1 MKMQKRFH
9 SYKRKKMEKEE
20 IPRFLSLIREINKAS
35 RGINSG
41 FEEIDEIGKL
51 INETQ
56 TNLSKHMETV
66 HAAKRG
72 LSFLS
77 QNKQRRNDRR
87 LLQPYK
93 KVSTSGTTSP
103 FTGIRKINPV
113 DLDTNFVSSK
123 TLRKPA
129 RALTDN
135 KVGRMDSFIDASHLL
150 NKKKEPTTMKPTRF
164 VKRSP
169 EDKILNKLESINKVL
184 LENTRSFTYQ
194 VRNIYQK

>member
-1 MKMQKRFH
+1 
-9 SYKRKKMEKEE
+9 MEKEE

-77 QNKQRRNDRR
+77 
-87 LLQPYK
+87 
-93 KVSTSGTTSP
+93 
-103 FTGIRKINPV
+103 
-113 DLDTNFVSSK
+113 
-123 TLRKPA
+123 
-129 RALTDN
+129 
-135 KVGRMDSFIDASHLL
+135 
-150 NKKKEPTTMKPTRF
+150 
-164 VKRSP
+164 
-169 EDKILNKLESINKVL
+169 
-184 LENTRSFTYQ
+184 
-194 VRNIYQK
+194 